1 MQPLLSIVVLVYNTA
16 EYLQECFDSLLN
28 QRYENIEII
37 AIDDG
42 STDESFAI
50 CQAYAARHPR
60 FRCLTKP
67 NEGGAVVG
75 NLGISMARGEYV
87 ALVDSD
93 DVVTADGYAL
103 LMAEALA
110 QRADIVVGRAA
121 RLTDG
126 VVNSV
131 SFLYEPFVWNR
142 RRVLESVA
150 EFPDLMH
157 DGFYWNKVFRLE
169 FLREHGLG
177 MVPGLLY
184 ADRPFVHKAY
194 YLSRKTAI
202 ITDLVYLW
210 RTRAAGAAL
219 SITQNKAA
227 LSNFQD
233 RIRSMTIEWMDFEQV
248 EGADWYRR
256 LIAETNLQRALHVVY
271 SIVDSPSFR
280 AVYLE
285 GMQRILALYGDL
297 DHRPLGARRS
307 VYLELLKQGEVAGL
321 CFLLG
326 LQNEGKTLEI
336 EGKCYWKQPFLSSQE
351 VVVPR
356 ELARID
362 FPTIGFF
369 HISRLARVGETLELE
384 LNIHDAVMAGTE
396 VVFEMQ
402 SLLGD
407 DVITFEDRGR
417 LRPHVYAYRMT
428 LPADFMTRR
437 ASGDLF
443 GLILNYR
450 CGDITGRYRIG
461 RALMTEQVLQA
472 MPVTG
477 PSEYP
482 VCYSPEFG
490 GVGMRVV

>member
-16 EYLQECFDSLLN
+16 EFLQECFDSLLN
-28 QRYENIEII
+28 QRYTNIEII

-42 STDESFAI
+42 STDDSLAI
-50 CQAYAARHPR
+50 CRAYEARHGN
-60 FRCLTKP
+60 FRCLTKA

-75 NLGISMARGEYV
+75 NLGISLARGEYV

-93 DVVTADGYAL
+93 DVVTEDGYAL
-103 LMAEALA
+103 LMEEALA

-142 RRVLESVA
+142 RRVIESVA

-169 FLREHGLG
+169 FLRQHGLG

-202 ITDLVYLW
+202 ISDLVYLW
-210 RTRAAGAAL
+210 RTRASGAL

-227 LSNFQD
+227 ASNFQD

-256 LIAETNLQRALHVVY
+256 LIAGTNLQRALHVVY
-271 SIVDSPSFR
+271 SIVDTPSFR
-280 AVYLE
+280 PVFVE

-297 DHRPLGARRS
+297 DYRPLGARRS

-326 LQNEGKTLEI
+326 LQNEGKTI
-336 EGKCYWKQPFLSSQE
+336 ELDGKCYWKQPFLDSQE
-351 VVVPR
+351 VVVAR

-369 HISRLARVGETLELE
+369 HISRLARHGDHLDLD
-384 LNIHDAVMAGTE
+384 LDIHDAVMAGTE

-407 DVITFEDRGR
+407 EVITFEDRGR
-417 LRPHVYAYRMT
+417 LRPHVYGYRMT
-428 LPADFMTRR
+428 LPADFR
-437 ASGDLF
+437 ARYRSGDLF
-443 GLILNYR
+443 GLILSYR
-450 CGDITGRYRIG
+450 CGDISGRYRIG
-461 RALMTEQVLQA
+461 RALMTSEVLEA
-472 MPVTG
+472 MPVLG
-477 PSEYP
+477 PHECP
-482 VCYSPEFG
+482 VFHSPEFG
-490 GVGMRVV
+490 GVGMRLA